1 MPNWRLWKEA
11 AEVGETRTR
20 PHWVR
25 AWFLVSTVAAAHWV
39 VEARADGETGTWL
52 FWLIVMF
59 GSAWFATE

>member
-1 MPNWRLWKEA
+1 
-11 AEVGETRTR
+11 VGETRTR